1 MRASTKR
8 GDSLSMKSSRQTLP
22 LPKIPG
28 YSTEAVLGEGGMSI
42 VYLAVQD
49 SLARHV
55 ALKVMKRMLMTDPDF
70 CRRFINEGRVIAKL
84 SHPHIVTVYDIGA
97 SDDLHYLSMTY
108 LPGGTLVQRLR
119 EGMVLSQAVIVL
131 KCLAD
136 ALAYAHARDI
146 VHRDIKPANV
156 LFTDNGCPVL
166 TDFGI
171 AKRVGSQT
179 SLTSTGTVLGSAGYM
194 SPEQA
199 IGMEVDHRSDLY
211 SLGIVFWE
219 MLTGSLPYVSK
230 DPFALAFMHVQEP
243 IPQLPTNLR
252 RFQDLFERLLAKRP
266 ENRFSSGEEIIRAV
280 DAIGGD
286 DLQLSTPASDE
297 TQLLPRNSGRV
308 VNIGSG
314 SGRIGPSPV
323 SQSASRASRRGRVL
337 VTAAAAAAL
346 AVVAGITGYFGYKN
360 GIFAGPA
367 AAGDDA
373 RRQGPSG
380 LERTA
385 SLSTQTARH
394 ASEGESTGQATASTT
409 TPQGEPGIDA
419 LLRKAE
425 QQWEAGRLSRPPGD
439 NAFETYNRVLALDP
453 EHQAARQRLIE
464 IGQVGVADKVFDS
477 ADALLRQGRIDE
489 ARRLIETGLKV
500 TPGDERLLGL
510 LRALDY

>member
-1 MRASTKR
+1 
-8 GDSLSMKSSRQTLP
+8 MKSSSQTLP
-22 LPKIPG
+22 LPNVPG

-119 EGMVLSQAVIVL
+119 EGMALSQAVIVL

-136 ALAYAHARDI
+136 ALAYAHARGI

-171 AKRVGSQT
+171 AKRVGAQT

-286 DLQLSTPASDE
+286 DLQLATPTSDE

-308 VNIGSG
+308 LSVGSG
-314 SGRIGPSPV
+314 IGRIGPGPA
-323 SQSASRASRRGRVL
+323 SQAASRAPGRRRVL
-337 VTAAAAAAL
+337 AAAAGAL
-346 AVVAGITGYFGYKN
+346 AVVAGITGYFGYKS

-367 AAGDDA
+367 ADGDAA
-373 RRQGPSG
+373 RQAPPGS
-380 LERTA
+380 ERTA

-394 ASEGESTGQATASTT
+394 ASEGESTGQATALTT
-409 TPQGEPGIDA
+409 IPRGESGIDA

-425 QQWEAGRLSRPPGD
+425 QQWEAGRLSSPPGD
-439 NAFETYNRVLALDP
+439 NAFETYNRILALDP

-464 IGQVGVADKVFDS
+464 IGRVGAADKVFDS
-477 ADALLRQGRIDE
+477 ADALLRQGQIDE